1 MKIDVFRE
9 HRDEYAMPKEPELVR
24 IGSGRYLSV
33 QGRGAPDSDD
43 FQRAMG
49 ALYGTAYTLKF
60 AMKKRGR
67 DFKVA
72 ASEGLWTAD
81 GGGTHAIERPRSTW
95 RWKLLIR
102 VPDLVTAK
110 DVRDALAELRAK
122 KGPQPHVALE
132 TLREGSA
139 VQVLHVGTYAD
150 EPRTLAK
157 MDEFVRERRLRYRG
171 AHHEIYL
178 SDPRRVP
185 ASRLRTIL
193 RHPVVAAR
201 RPHASSLARG

>member
-1 MKIDVFRE
+1 MKIDLFRE
-9 HRDEYAMPKEPELVR
+9 HRDEYAMPKAPALVHV
-24 IGSGRYLSV
+24 GAGRYLSV
-33 QGRGAPDSDD
+33 EGHGAPSGEA
-43 FQRAMG
+43 FQKAMG

-60 AMKKRGR
+60 AMKERGR

-72 ASEGLWTAD
+72 SSEGLWSAD
-81 GGGTHAIERPRSTW
+81 GGAPLAMTKPKTTW

-102 VPDLVTAK
+102 VPDFVTVK
-110 DVRDALAELRAK
+110 DARDALEALRAK

-132 TLREGSA
+132 TLREGDA
-139 VQVLHVGTYAD
+139 VQMLHVGTYAD

-157 MDEFVRERRLRYRG
+157 MDEFVRERKLRYRG

-185 ASRLRTIL
+185 SARLRTIL

-201 RPHASSLARG
+201 RPHASAAHR

>member
-9 HRDEYAMPKEPELVR
+9 HRDEYAMPKQPALVHV
-24 IGSGRYLSV
+24 GPGHYLSV
-33 QGRGAPDSDD
+33 HGKGAPASDD

-60 AMKKRGR
+60 AMKKRGH

-72 ASEGLWTAD
+72 ASEGLWSAA
-81 GGGTHAIERPRSTW
+81 GGKRAIDQPRATW

-102 VPDLVTAK
+102 VPDFVTRA
-110 DVRDALAELRAK
+110 DVRDALDELRAK
-122 KGPQPHVALE
+122 KGPQPQVSLE
-132 TLREGSA
+132 TLREGDA
-139 VQVLHVGTYAD
+139 VQMLHVGTYAD
-150 EPRTLAK
+150 EPRSLAK
-157 MDEFVRERRLRYRG
+157 MDEFARERKLRYRG

-185 ASRLRTIL
+185 SSRLRTIL

-201 RPHASSLARG
+201 RPHASSAARA

>member
-1 MKIDVFRE
+1 MKIDIFRE
-9 HRDEYAMPKEPELVR
+9 HRDEYAMPKEPALVR
-24 IGSGRYLSV
+24 VGSGRYLSV
-33 QGRGAPDSDD
+33 RGTGAPGNDE

-72 ASEGLWTAD
+72 ASEGLWTA
-81 GGGTHAIERPRSTW
+81 GGGGPRALAQPRSTW

-102 VPDLVTAK
+102 VPDFVTAAN
-110 DVRDALAELRAK
+110 VRDALEELRAK

-132 TLREGSA
+132 TLREGNA
-139 VQVLHVGTYAD
+139 VQVLHVGAYAD
-150 EPRTLAK
+150 EPRTIAK

-178 SDPRRVP
+178 SDPRRAAP
-185 ASRLRTIL
+185 SRLRTIL

-201 RPHASSLARG
+201 RPRSSSAARA